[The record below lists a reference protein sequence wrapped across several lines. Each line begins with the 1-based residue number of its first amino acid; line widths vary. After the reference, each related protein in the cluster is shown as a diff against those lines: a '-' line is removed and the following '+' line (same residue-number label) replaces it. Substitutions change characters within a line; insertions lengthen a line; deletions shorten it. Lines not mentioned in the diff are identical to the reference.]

1 MQSVIKKI
9 QRGILTETVLESAY
23 VDVKIQPVNFD
34 KSILIFNS
42 GLYSSGGGNSV
53 CHVTNTV
60 AYLKDEETI
69 RFFGNFVKI
78 NSRDVY
84 IHLPRCTWQVIEF
97 N

>member
-9 QRGILTETVLESAY
+9 QRGILTETLLESAY
-23 VDVKIQPVNFD
+23 IDIKIQPVNFD

-42 GLYSSGGGNSV
+42 GLYSIGGKSSAV
-53 CHVTNTV
+53 YVTNTV

-69 RFFGNFVKI
+69 RFFGNLVKMNDDNANI
-78 NSRDVY
+78 Y
-84 IHLPRCTWQVIEF
+84 LPRCTWQVIEF

>member
-9 QRGILTETVLESAY
+9 QRGMIDESLLQSAY
-23 VDVKIQPVNFD
+23 IDIKIQPVNFE

-42 GLYSSGGGNSV
+42 GMLGGDDNLYTAN
-53 CHVTNTV
+53 TN

-69 RFFGNFVKI
+69 RFFGSFIKLIGN
-78 NSRDVY
+78 DAY
-84 IHLPRCTWQVIEF
+84 IFLPRCTWQVIEF

>member
-9 QRGILTETVLESAY
+9 QKGMIDEILLQSAY
-23 VDVKIQPVNFD
+23 VDIKIQPVNFE

-42 GLYSSGGGNSV
+42 GILGGDDSLY
-53 CHVTNTV
+53 TANTT

-69 RFFGNFVKI
+69 RFFGSFTKLTGTNAY
-78 NSRDVY
+78 VY
-84 IHLPRCTWQVIEF
+84 LPRCTWQVIEF